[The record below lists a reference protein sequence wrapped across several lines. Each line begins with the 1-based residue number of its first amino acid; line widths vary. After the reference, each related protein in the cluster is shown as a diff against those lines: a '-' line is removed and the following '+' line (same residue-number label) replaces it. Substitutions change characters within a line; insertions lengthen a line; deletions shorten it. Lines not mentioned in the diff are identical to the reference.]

1 MNYIVYKNASEMMKA
16 IIKKSQLAQ
25 EDKSKTIF
33 SEMIIIIDNESIFD
47 QIDEIRH
54 QIDGDNDIL
63 SSEYYIPFIL
73 IISPRDLDL
82 KGFKKNKTFKYD
94 IYLEDIL
101 KLNNNT
107 SKERKDE
114 IFKFFRKI
122 NVIFSYYN
130 ELGDEFSFTNSE
142 GEDII
147 IKLEDSNSPVNMNI
161 LLLGESGAGKSTLL
175 NLIVGEKKSL
185 EGGNGFS
192 TTSKK
197 ILVFKKENVSIKLY
211 DVKGIEDN
219 DSLNNYSNILNELN
233 GNIKKSL
240 DSINAIFFCISYK
253 TKTIMLNMN
262 NKIFEK
268 LIDFNVPILFI
279 ITSTPYDI
287 REKTNNK
294 MVESTR
300 KNDRNKIKAVIHQFI
315 KDAFI
320 KRKKEKES

>member
-1 MNYIVYKNASEMMKA
+1 MDPKVANSIFDEISPLKKMEFYQFDKETPRKMTIHILSERQKDCISLVEFLTKKVFPYSNELLERNITNKVNLYSFMNYIVYKNASEMMKA

-54 QIDGDNDIL
+54 QIDDEIYNNDNVIL

-73 IISPRDLDL
+73 IISPRRLDL

-197 ILVFKKENVSIKLY
+197 Y
-211 DVKGIEDN
+211 
-219 DSLNNYSNILNELN
+219 
-233 GNIKKSL
+233 
-240 DSINAIFFCISYK
+240 
-253 TKTIMLNMN
+253 
-262 NKIFEK
+262 
-268 LIDFNVPILFI
+268 
-279 ITSTPYDI
+279 
-287 REKTNNK
+287 
-294 MVESTR
+294 
-300 KNDRNKIKAVIHQFI
+300 
-315 KDAFI
+315 
-320 KRKKEKES
+320 